1 VTAGLPAVEKDG
13 GNQRRLIAVDVA
25 AASMPLETGSQLN
38 PGMVE
43 GGTSPAVP
51 AAAMSGAIGFD
62 PLEFLITL
70 LINISRMDAD
80 GFFEEPVREEDAP
93 GYHDVVHR
101 PMCFQRM
108 KEKVSALELQL

>member
-1 VTAGLPAVEKDG
+1 
-13 GNQRRLIAVDVA
+13 
-25 AASMPLETGSQLN
+25 MPLEAGCNLN

-43 GGTSPAVP
+43 SATPP
-51 AAAMSGAIGFD
+51 AAPPSAMSGALGFD

-70 LINISRMDAD
+70 LVNISRMDTD

-93 GYHDVVHR
+93 GYYDVIKR

-108 KEKVSALELQL
+108 KEKVNKPSHAFYTCLDSPALR